1 MTKRPTS
8 VFIGFSL
15 LTVATLAS
23 AECAWV
29 LWVEESWIVAYKRDE
44 RPTTWTLVG
53 RILEA
58 PTVRRR
64 LPKRSRYLPGRM
76 VLAATTTS
84 SQRNCWAVMTARRL
98 LE

>member
-76 VLAATTTS
+76 VPASTPTSFHKISRAA
-84 SQRNCWAVMTARRL
+84 MTARCL